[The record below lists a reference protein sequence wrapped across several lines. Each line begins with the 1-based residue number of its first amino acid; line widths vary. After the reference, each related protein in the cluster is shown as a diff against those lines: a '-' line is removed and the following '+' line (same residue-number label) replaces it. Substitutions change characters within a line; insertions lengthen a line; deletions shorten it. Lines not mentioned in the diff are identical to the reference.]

1 MPNPQRYLNHKNS
14 VRSLDLYVEA
24 VESGACMAHIP
35 SLPGFCF
42 CTKVDRNLE
51 AEARRHLEAYAAW
64 LEDHRCVNL
73 TQNTAKI
80 ARCRS
85 EAVPIREAAR
95 VNGAPVWESG
105 NAAALFSIDHRV
117 LSDDEVRATFRF
129 VRLVLDDIRFLVEP
143 LPSDR
148 RELQP
153 APKRRSL
160 NETLQ
165 HIGNC
170 IWWYASRIDD
180 TLPEPPDIDAEDPL
194 DRIDRLF
201 EFVLDSMLCVTA
213 TARQTVSVPKR
224 YPTRDPSEPWTHAKA
239 CRREAE
245 HVWAHLSGVRR
256 DVAALGTER
265 SPGDTA

>member
-1 MPNPQRYLNHKNS
+1 MPSSRKHPHHTKTTC
-14 VRSLDLYVEA
+14 SLDLYVEVA
-24 VESGACMAHIP
+24 ESGACMAHIP

-42 CTKVDRNLE
+42 CTKVNQDLE
-51 AEARRHLEAYAAW
+51 PEARRHLERYTAW
-64 LEDHRCVNL
+64 LEDRSCVDL
-73 TQNTAKI
+73 TPSTAEI
-80 ARCRS
+80 ARSAS
-85 EAVPIREAAR
+85 EAVPIREVAR

-105 NAAALFSIDHRV
+105 NAAALFSVDHRV
-117 LSDDEVRATFRF
+117 MSDDEVRATFRF

-153 APKRRSL
+153 SPTRRSL
-160 NETLQ
+160 HETLQ

-180 TLPEPPDIDAEDPL
+180 TLPEPPDIDGENPL

-201 EFVLDSMLCVTA
+201 EFVLSVPA
-213 TARQTVSVPKR
+213 AARQRVSVPER
-224 YPTRDPSEPWTHAKA
+224 YPTRDLSEPWTHAKA

-245 HVWAHLSGVRR
+245 HVWAHLSGIRR
-256 DVAALGTER
+256 DVAASGTQ
-265 SPGDTA
+265 